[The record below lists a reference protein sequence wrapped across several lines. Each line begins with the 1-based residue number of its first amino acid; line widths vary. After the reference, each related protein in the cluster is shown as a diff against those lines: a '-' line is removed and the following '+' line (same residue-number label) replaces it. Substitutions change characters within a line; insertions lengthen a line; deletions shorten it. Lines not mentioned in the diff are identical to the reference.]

1 MRPATRDK
9 PDRRLGGRR
18 DILPTD
24 RQTRDLSRILYGAWA
39 CRLWQDGPWHGKMP
53 SNKEFQMA
61 RTPQDAKT
69 FRRDRGFEPTS
80 GLLRTQIRA
89 AGEARGFALTR
100 LLTHWAEVAGA
111 DLALITRPVKMT
123 YAKTEGMGAT
133 LILLVQSAHAPMVQ
147 MALPR
152 LKERVNAT
160 YGYNAI
166 SRIALTQTAS
176 TGFAEG
182 QAEFMAKPKADR
194 QIAPEVQARAA
205 DQVAP
210 IHDADLRG
218 ALERLAQ
225 NVLSR
230 TKPSEGSS
238 T

>member
-1 MRPATRDK
+1 
-9 PDRRLGGRR
+9 
-18 DILPTD
+18 
-24 RQTRDLSRILYGAWA
+24 
-39 CRLWQDGPWHGKMP
+39 
-53 SNKEFQMA
+53 MA
-61 RTPQDAKT
+61 RAPQDHPP
-69 FRRDRGFEPTS
+69 FRRDRGFEPAS
-80 GLLRTQIRA
+80 GLVRAQIRA
-89 AGEARGFALTR
+89 AGETRGFALTR
-100 LLTHWAEVAGA
+100 ILTHWAEVAGD
-111 DLALITRPVKMT
+111 DLAAITRPVKMS
-123 YAKTEGMGAT
+123 YGRAEGMGAT
-133 LILLVQSAHAPMVQ
+133 LVLLVQAAQAPMVQ

-166 SRIALTQTAS
+166 SRIMLTQTAA

-182 QAEFMAKPKADR
+182 QASFTARPRPVA
-194 QIAPEVQARAA
+194 APDPALVARAA

-210 IHDADLRG
+210 IHDASLRS